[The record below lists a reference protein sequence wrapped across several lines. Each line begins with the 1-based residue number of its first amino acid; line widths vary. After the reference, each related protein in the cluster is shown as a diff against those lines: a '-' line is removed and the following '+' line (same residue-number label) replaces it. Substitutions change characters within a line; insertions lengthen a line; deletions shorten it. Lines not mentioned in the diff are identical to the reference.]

1 MQTKQFKI
9 EGTPRDEAALDAA
22 AALLCAGKLVVIPTE
37 TVYGLAAN
45 ALDPAAAA
53 AIYTAKGRPCDNPL
67 IVHIASL
74 DELPP
79 LVKAVPDALYRLADR
94 FWPGPMTVILEKS
107 DLVPSATTGGLDT
120 VAVRMPAHPAARA
133 LIRRAGVPLAAPSAN
148 LSGSPSPTCARHCI
162 DDLDGRVDAI
172 VDGGPC
178 EVGLESTVLT
188 LCEQPPQILRPG
200 AVTLEMARQVLADIE
215 LGPGVFERL
224 PDGVRAASPG
234 MKYKHYAP
242 KARVVLVHAARGP
255 FADFL
260 ASREGRFGALCLA
273 GDEQALSC
281 PCIVYGA
288 QDDAASQAHG
298 LFDALRQID
307 RAGLPLV
314 YARVDGA
321 GGVGQAVYNRLLR
334 AAGFEELWV

>member
-1 MQTKQFKI
+1 M
-9 EGTPRDEAALDAA
+9 
-22 AALLCAGKLVVIPTE
+22 
-37 TVYGLAAN
+37 
-45 ALDPAAAA
+45 
-53 AIYTAKGRPCDNPL
+53 
-67 IVHIASL
+67 
-74 DELPP
+74 
-79 LVKAVPDALYRLADR
+79 
-94 FWPGPMTVILEKS
+94 
-107 DLVPSATTGGLDT
+107 
-120 VAVRMPAHPAARA
+120 
-133 LIRRAGVPLAAPSAN
+133 
-148 LSGSPSPTCARHCI
+148 
-162 DDLDGRVDAI
+162 
-172 VDGGPC
+172 
-178 EVGLESTVLT
+178 GLESTVLT

-242 KARVVLVHAARGP
+242 KARVILVHAARGP
-255 FADFL
+255 FANFL
-260 ASREGRFGALCLA
+260 ASRKGRFGALCLA

-281 PCIVYGA
+281 PCIVYGV

-321 GGVGQAVYNRLLR
+321 GGVGQAVYYRLLR